1 MLLIFHFDF
10 CILNFGIHNPVLLN
24 EVLYVFNPQKGHV
37 VIDATINGGGHARA
51 LSERIGKEGRLLGI
65 DRDCSLI
72 ERLREQ
78 SERAG
83 IKNMELVCGSFADIE
98 KIANA
103 KKFLEANGILFDLGF
118 SSYHIEESQR
128 GFSFLRDELLDMRYN
143 PQEDTLTAAQIV
155 NTRALTDLEKIIREW
170 GEERFA
176 RNIAK
181 GIVRARERKHIS
193 TTKELADIIT
203 RSIPPKFRH
212 RRVHAATRSF
222 QAIRIAVNEE
232 FEHIRNGLEGALRVL
247 GEGGVLGIISFHSL
261 EDRMVKNYFQE
272 QKRAGLY
279 DILTPHPIRASAL
292 EIKENPRARSANLRA
307 IQKI

>member
-1 MLLIFHFDF
+1 MKIAKLKI
-10 CILNFGIHNPVLLN
+10 ILRLNYEGHKPVLLK
-24 EVLYVFNPQKGHV
+24 EVIEVFNPKPGQV
-37 VIDATINGGGHARA
+37 YIDATINGGGHARA
-51 LSERIGKEGRLLGI
+51 LLERIGKEGRLLGI

-72 ERLREQ
+72 EGLREQ

-83 IKNMELVCGSFADIE
+83 IKNMELACGSFADIE
-98 KIANA
+98 KIANT
-103 KKFLEANGILFDLGF
+103 KEFLEANGILFDLGF

-128 GFSFLRDELLDMRYN
+128 GFSFLRDEPLDMRYN
-143 PQEDTLTAAQIV
+143 PEEDTLTAAHIV
-155 NTRALTDLEKIIREW
+155 NTWALTDLEKIIREW

-212 RRVHAATRSF
+212 RKVHAATRSF

-247 GEGGVLGIISFHSL
+247 GEGGVLGVISFHSL

-279 DILTPHPIRASAL
+279 DILTLHPIRASAL